1 MLASPTVA
9 PTPVLPERPPFSL
22 RARLLTPLAD
32 GGTRHEAD
40 GLLVVDADGRIAF
53 AGAAA
58 DRPAEAASALALPGW
73 VLLPGLVDLHAHLP
87 QLPNAGLGAGLD
99 LLTWLERYIF
109 PLERGFD
116 EARAD
121 VVAPAAWRAFAAA
134 GTTTALVYGAVYE
147 ASLDATFRAAE
158 AHGIRAVVGKVM
170 MDRVTYDQTIDPT
183 TILDR
188 SLREAADLCSRWH
201 MRDDGRLRYAFTPRF
216 AVSCTADLLRESAAL
231 ARATGAYWQTHVSE
245 DRGEIAEVARLF
257 PEAIDYVDVYDR
269 AGGLGE
275 RTVLAHA
282 VHLSDREVA
291 RLVETGT
298 RVAHCPASNLFLA
311 SGVMPLGRYLEA
323 GMRIG
328 LGSDVAGGPDL
339 SIFGAMR
346 VAFYSWN
353 ALRVEREGVP
363 PVPGPLDWLR
373 MGSLEGA
380 RVLGIDDVTG
390 SLETGKEADVIAV
403 DPSLVGPLDGHRRRR
418 PDRPDEPAHVPRPPG
433 HGPRGLGPRPR
444 PRRPGHD
451 ESTMIALDPPG
462 SRPSRSARRQSR
474 CADRKG
480 AGDDRARLAKCRSIA
495 RASPP
500 RPRARCRFRR
510 RLP

>member
-1 MLASPTVA
+1 M
-9 PTPVLPERPPFSL
+9 
-22 RARLLTPLAD
+22 
-32 GGTRHEAD
+32 
-40 GLLVVDADGRIAF
+40 
-53 AGAAA
+53 
-58 DRPAEAASALALPGW
+58 
-73 VLLPGLVDLHAHLP
+73 VDLHAHLP

-170 MDRVTYDQTIDPT
+170 MDRVTYDQTIDPS

-353 ALRVEREGVP
+353 ALRVERDGVP

-390 SLETGKEADVIAV
+390 SLEAGKEADVIAV
-403 DPSLVGPLDGHRRRR
+403 DPSLVGPLDGDADDDPTDLMSRLMFRAH
-418 PDRPDEPAHVPRPPG
+418 PDMVRAAWV
-433 HGPRGLGPRPR
+433 RGR
-444 PRRPGHD
+444 
-451 ESTMIALDPPG
+451 ALDGPG
-462 SRPSRSARRQSR
+462 VEELDQDQARP
-474 CADRKG
+474 
-480 AGDDRARLAKCRSIA
+480 AGMAALAQGPEC
-495 RASPP
+495 
-500 RPRARCRFRR
+500 RPRARPERYRRRSSPPRESPLDCGVSPRQPRARSRFRR
-510 RLP
+510 LRALSVMRRTCAWKSATTESNSAGSRADRIVCEPRDDAVPRSLIARGCSGTSNSIRKSE